1 MHVLH
6 YIGTDHSVQVSL
18 HEIEYEVDVLVVLG
32 FKDVEQRDD
41 VGVSVEL
48 LQKYDLDGGGST
60 YR

>member
-1 MHVLH
+1 M
-6 YIGTDHSVQVSL
+6 QVSL